1 MCGLFKEFEIVSR
14 DYFSKFFDIIRT
26 NVPVIYAF
34 FTYIGVDV
42 GLSSGEKLLEKIFTL
57 YVH

>member
-26 NVPVIYAF
+26 NVPVIFAY

-42 GLSSGEKLLEKIFTL
+42 GLGSSKKLLEKIFNL
-57 YVH
+57 